1 MRYMWMN
8 YNDRS
13 RCEVTSMIGLVAIIP
28 KWTKF
33 SGMFTLVKYYSLARY
48 IGHIMETQWEY
59 DGEYLSLSRDPMGT
73 CFFFFP
79 ALTNNIH

>member
-1 MRYMWMN
+1 
-8 YNDRS
+8 
-13 RCEVTSMIGLVAIIP
+13 MIRLVAIIP

-59 DGEYLSLSRDPMGT
+59 DGEYLSFIQRSNGNMGISFSSINQQYPLISRGYP
-73 CFFFFP
+73 P
-79 ALTNNIH
+79 VNQHRP

>member
-1 MRYMWMN
+1 
-8 YNDRS
+8 
-13 RCEVTSMIGLVAIIP
+13 MIGLVAIIP

-79 ALTNNIH
+79 PALTNNIH

>member
-1 MRYMWMN
+1 
-8 YNDRS
+8 
-13 RCEVTSMIGLVAIIP
+13 MIGLVAIIP

-73 CFFFFP
+73 CFFFP
-79 ALTNNIH
+79 SINQQYPLISRGYPPVNQHRP